1 MRFNIVQD
9 KTCMKF
15 SDEEIRNI
23 LELKEEITEKIVKC
37 QEQIEKLE
45 RSLSAVDTI
54 LKQSSFTKA
63 SEIISNSSD
72 TKKEEN
78 RVSIPITKNSDGT
91 IIANAFVSDDKVS
104 IILEENVT
112 LSPETPPLKTF
123 FIERIIGEMKK
134 KDGQEVQSGKIG
146 RDDVIDCIINN
157 SGSAIREIII
167 KNYRQKERV
176 DEIINTATW
185 SLTRMIENSE

>member
-1 MRFNIVQD
+1 
-9 KTCMKF
+9 MKF

-63 SEIISNSSD
+63 SEIISNSPD

-78 RVSIPITKNSDGT
+78 RVSIPITKNSGGM

-134 KDGQEVQSGKIG
+134 KDDQEVQSGKIG

-185 SLTRMIENSE
+185 SLTRMIDNSE